1 MMDVGTGKQDKTV
14 LNPYFVVLFGV
25 LGVSSASV
33 MIRLIEAPPLII
45 SLYRLG
51 MTFVLLTPPA
61 LLKYRDELTR
71 LTKKDL
77 MTAALG
83 GICLALHF
91 YTWISSLWY
100 TTVSSSTVLV
110 NTHSIFV
117 LIGSYLLFKERI
129 SGRALFGMF
138 LALAG
143 SIFISFW
150 DFRLNS
156 EAFLGDILA
165 LAGAFFIAGYFL
177 IGRGLR
183 QKMSLTPYTF
193 VVYGSCTLALLLMA
207 LATSTPLSP
216 GPPMNIVLYLALAIV
231 PTLLG
236 HSIFNWALKYVQAAV
251 VSIAM
256 LGEPVGATILAMLV
270 LRELP
275 TAVQAAGGAV
285 IIAGLYIF
293 ITATEKNE
301 EVE

>member
-1 MMDVGTGKQDKTV
+1 MA
-14 LNPYFVVLFGV
+14 LNPYLVVLFGV
-25 LGVSSASV
+25 LGVSSASI
-33 MIRLIEAPPLII
+33 MIRLVEAPPIII

-51 MTFVLLTPPA
+51 ITFVLLTPST
-61 LLKYRDELTR
+61 LLKYRDELKA

-77 MTAALG
+77 MTAALS
-83 GICLALHF
+83 GIFLALHF

-117 LIGSYLLFKERI
+117 LVGSYILFRERV
-129 SGRALFGMF
+129 SNRALFGTF

-143 SIFISFW
+143 GIFISIS

-183 QKMSLTPYTF
+183 QRMSLTPYTF
-193 VVYGSCTLALLLMA
+193 VVYGSCTLVLLMIA
-207 LATSTPLSP
+207 LGTSTPLSP
-216 GPPMNIVLYLALAIV
+216 GPPMNIALYLALAIV

-236 HSIFNWALKYVQAAV
+236 HSIFNWALKYVQATV

-256 LGEPVGATILAMLV
+256 LGEPVGATILAILV

-275 TAVQAAGGAV
+275 TLVQAVGGAV

-293 ITATEKNE
+293 ITATEKK
-301 EVE
+301 EVK

>member
-1 MMDVGTGKQDKTV
+1 MMA
-14 LNPYFVVLFGV
+14 LNPYLVVLFGV
-25 LGVSSASV
+25 LGVSSASI
-33 MIRLIEAPPLII
+33 MIRLVEAPPIII

-51 MTFVLLTPPA
+51 ITFVLLTPST
-61 LLKYRDELTR
+61 LLKYRDELKA

-77 MTAALG
+77 MTAALS
-83 GICLALHF
+83 GIFLALHF

-117 LIGSYLLFKERI
+117 LVGSYILFRERV
-129 SGRALFGMF
+129 SNRALFGTF
-138 LALAG
+138 LALASG
-143 SIFISFW
+143 IFISIS

-183 QKMSLTPYTF
+183 QRMSLTPYTF
-193 VVYGSCTLALLLMA
+193 VVYGSCTLVLLMIA
-207 LATSTPLSP
+207 LGTSTPLSP
-216 GPPMNIVLYLALAIV
+216 GPPMNIALYLALAIV

-236 HSIFNWALKYVQAAV
+236 HSIFNWALKYVQATV

-256 LGEPVGATILAMLV
+256 LGEPVGATILAILV

-275 TAVQAAGGAV
+275 TLVQAVGGAV

-293 ITATEKNE
+293 ITATEKK
-301 EVE
+301 EVK

>member
-1 MMDVGTGKQDKTV
+1 MMA
-14 LNPYFVVLFGV
+14 LNPYLVVLFGV
-25 LGVSSASV
+25 LGVSSASI
-33 MIRLIEAPPLII
+33 MIRLVEAPPIII

-51 MTFVLLTPPA
+51 ITFVLLTPST
-61 LLKYRDELTR
+61 LLKYRDELKA

-77 MTAALG
+77 MTAALS
-83 GICLALHF
+83 GIFLALHF

-117 LIGSYLLFKERI
+117 LVGSYILFRERV
-129 SGRALFGMF
+129 SNRALFGTF

-143 SIFISFW
+143 GIFISIS

-183 QKMSLTPYTF
+183 QRMSLTPYTF
-193 VVYGSCTLALLLMA
+193 VVYGSCTLVLLMIA
-207 LATSTPLSP
+207 LGTSTPLSP
-216 GPPMNIVLYLALAIV
+216 GPPMNIALYLALAIV

-236 HSIFNWALKYVQAAV
+236 HSIFNWALKYVQATV

-256 LGEPVGATILAMLV
+256 LGEPVGATILAILV

-275 TAVQAAGGAV
+275 TLVQAVGGAV

-293 ITATEKNE
+293 ITATEKK
-301 EVE
+301 EVK